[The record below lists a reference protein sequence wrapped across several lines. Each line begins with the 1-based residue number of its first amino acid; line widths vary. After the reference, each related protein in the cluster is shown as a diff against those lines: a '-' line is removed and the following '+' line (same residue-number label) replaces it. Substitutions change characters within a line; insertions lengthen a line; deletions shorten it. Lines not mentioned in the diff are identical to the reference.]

1 MPTDF
6 SKADNEN
13 LLSSEREGAG
23 TNCVITIQYPYS
35 PVKRYYYLTLQG
47 CALSPG
53 VPADTEFILI
63 GSRAQPNDYMPFR
76 SHGDV
81 NFNST
86 VNRLCKQYKHGN
98 RGLGG

>member
-1 MPTDF
+1 MSTDF
-6 SKADNEN
+6 YKADNEN
-13 LLSSEREGAG
+13 LFISESEGAG
-23 TNCVITIQYPYS
+23 SNCVITIQYPYS
-35 PVKRYYYLTLQG
+35 PVKGYYYLTLQG
-47 CALSPG
+47 FTLSPG

-63 GSRAQPNDYMPFR
+63 GSRAQPTDYMLFR